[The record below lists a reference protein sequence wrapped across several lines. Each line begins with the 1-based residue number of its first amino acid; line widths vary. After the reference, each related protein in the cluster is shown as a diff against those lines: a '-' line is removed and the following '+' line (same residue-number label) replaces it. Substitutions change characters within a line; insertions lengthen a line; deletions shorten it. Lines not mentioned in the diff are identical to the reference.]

1 MPGIYDRSGEPHR
14 AQSWNDNRNNGARP
28 PQSQPHPIVPQK
40 VPADYVDKAEQVMQ
54 RFCKGISTSKLRNL
68 LSLVSDAY
76 NMENIR
82 TEEKILPETEVKLN
96 LMRIRVVYE
105 CGREN
110 GKSLKEF
117 ISEAKILE
125 YLKGIQGDREDLI
138 RFAHYMEALVA
149 YHRYYD
155 GKEY

>member
-1 MPGIYDRSGEPHR
+1 MPGFNNRSGEQRRP
-14 AQSWNDNRNNGARP
+14 QPGNYNRNNSAATQRP
-28 PQSQPHPIVPQK
+28 QPHPILPEK

-54 RFCKGISTSKLRNL
+54 RFYRSISTSKLRNL

-110 GKSLKEF
+110 DRSLKNF
-117 ISEAKILE
+117 IAGAKILE
-125 YLKGIQGDREDLI
+125 YLKGIQGNREDLI